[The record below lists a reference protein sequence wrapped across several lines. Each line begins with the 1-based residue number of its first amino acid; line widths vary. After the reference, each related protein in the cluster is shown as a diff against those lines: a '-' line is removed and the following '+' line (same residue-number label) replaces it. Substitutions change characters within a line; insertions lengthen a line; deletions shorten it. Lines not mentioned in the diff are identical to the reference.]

1 MAFGHSRFLRY
12 RNFCSGSNDGSV
24 IIIANG
30 GTAPYSYSIDGGATF
45 VTNNVFNGL
54 SSGTYTCLAK
64 DSANINSNV
73 NNVVIQSPSP
83 LNCTLS
89 NVGSTVTV
97 TATGGNAPY
106 SFSVN
111 GGPYQSSPVFT
122 NLNSGIHVFQ
132 VRDGNNCVST
142 CIATI
147 NPSAFEVLIGATLDN
162 PTSSIF
168 VANTLQGTAPYTYT
182 WYNNGNAI
190 GPTMMNSLNVLGGS
204 GCYTVS
210 VIDANNQ
217 VGYSTMPYCIQSN
230 GLVANS
236 DTFSV
241 SLLPNGNTISSYNL
255 LTNDLINGSSAENQ
269 VGTIISGFNLPSGFS
284 IDNNGLVTIAN
295 TVISGTYNFTYNFSN
310 ILLPVSSNI
319 TSVSITVNQTASGI
333 SLKSFVDLN
342 NNGIKDTNEVF
353 FNNGTFSYVVNNNG
367 ITNNVTSPNGQF
379 FIPDSNTVNSYDF
392 TFSINNGFTSC
403 YSSSTSS
410 LNDVIINGGTQTLN
424 FPVTIINCN
433 DISVSLLNY
442 SIPPRPG
449 FIYNNQIIYKN
460 NGNQTI
466 PSGTITFTKD
476 VLLGTIVSTVP
487 SGASISGNSLTY
499 SFTNLLPNELRTL
512 QVNIQVPTIPTI
524 NLGQLVTN
532 SASITVPANDF
543 NTFNNTSGLT
553 QTVIGSYDPNDKM
566 ESHGSKIVHSSFTA
580 NDYLRYTIRFE
591 NTGTFSAENV
601 RVNDLLN
608 SKLDETSIK
617 MINSSHAYTLN
628 RTGNELN
635 WNFNDINL
643 PPSVPNTTIGHGYIT
658 FEIKPKPGYV
668 VGDIIPNTASI
679 FFDFNPPIITN
690 TFNTEFV
697 TTLSIP
703 KFNDSQFVIF
713 PNPTSGILNILSKG
727 NIEIIESISISNVLG
742 DILKETKV
750 NMSSSEIDMS
760 SLQKGLYFINIKSG
774 NSQKTVKVILQ

>member
-1 MAFGHSRFLRY
+1 M
-12 RNFCSGSNDGSV
+12 
-24 IIIANG
+24 
-30 GTAPYSYSIDGGATF
+30 
-45 VTNNVFNGL
+45 
-54 SSGTYTCLAK
+54 
-64 DSANINSNV
+64 
-73 NNVVIQSPSP
+73 
-83 LNCTLS
+83 
-89 NVGSTVTV
+89 
-97 TATGGNAPY
+97 
-106 SFSVN
+106 
-111 GGPYQSSPVFT
+111 
-122 NLNSGIHVFQ
+122 
-132 VRDGNNCVST
+132 
-142 CIATI
+142 
-147 NPSAFEVLIGATLDN
+147 
-162 PTSSIF
+162 
-168 VANTLQGTAPYTYT
+168 
-182 WYNNGNAI
+182 
-190 GPTMMNSLNVLGGS
+190 
-204 GCYTVS
+204 
-210 VIDANNQ
+210 
-217 VGYSTMPYCIQSN
+217 
-230 GLVANS
+230 
-236 DTFSV
+236 
-241 SLLPNGNTISSYNL
+241 
-255 LTNDLINGSSAENQ
+255 
-269 VGTIISGFNLPSGFS
+269 
-284 IDNNGLVTIAN
+284 
-295 TVISGTYNFTYNFSN
+295 
-310 ILLPVSSNI
+310 
-319 TSVSITVNQTASGI
+319 
-333 SLKSFVDLN
+333 
-342 NNGIKDTNEVF
+342 
-353 FNNGTFSYVVNNNG
+353 
-367 ITNNVTSPNGQF
+367 
-379 FIPDSNTVNSYDF
+379 
-392 TFSINNGFTSC
+392 
-403 YSSSTSS
+403 
-410 LNDVIINGGTQTLN
+410 
-424 FPVTIINCN
+424 
-433 DISVSLLNY
+433 
-442 SIPPRPG
+442 
-449 FIYNNQIIYKN
+449 
-460 NGNQTI
+460 
-466 PSGTITFTKD
+466 
-476 VLLGTIVSTVP
+476 P

-543 NTFNNTSGLT
+543 NTFNNTSSLT
-553 QTVIGSYDPNDKM
+553 QTVVGSYDPNDKM

-760 SLQKGLYFINIKSG
+760 NLQKGLYFINIKSG

>member
-1 MAFGHSRFLRY
+1 MKKKLFLVLLSFACYTSFSQVNGNLIVSNSLCFGD
-12 RNFCSGSNDGSV
+12 NTGSITVFGT
-24 IIIANG
+24 G
-30 GTAPYSYSIDGGATF
+30 GTLPYTYSFNNGVTF
-45 VTNNVFNGL
+45 LSSNVFMGL
-54 SSGTYTCLAK
+54 AAGSYNIRVK
-64 DSANINSNV
+64 DANNILSPQLTANISSPPPLFLTPQ
-73 NNVVIQSPSP
+73 VVG
-83 LNCTLS
+83 N
-89 NVGSTVTV
+89 TVTLIV
-97 TATGGNAPY
+97 SGGTTPY
-106 SFSVN
+106 SFSFN
-111 GGPYQSSPVFT
+111 GMSFQSSPVFT
-122 NLNSGIHVFQ
+122 NVNPGNYVFQ
-132 VRDGNNCVST
+132 VRDANNCT
-142 CIATI
+142 AII
-147 NPSAFEVLIGATLDN
+147 
-162 PTSSIF
+162 SIF
-168 VANTLQGTAPYTYT
+168 VQP
-182 WYNNGNAI
+182 
-190 GPTMMNSLNVLGGS
+190 
-204 GCYTVS
+204 
-210 VIDANNQ
+210 
-217 VGYSTMPYCIQSN
+217 
-230 GLVANS
+230 
-236 DTFSV
+236 
-241 SLLPNGNTISSYNL
+241 
-255 LTNDLINGSSAENQ
+255 
-269 VGTIISGFNLPSGFS
+269 PSGLNLFAFLDS
-284 IDNNGLVTIAN
+284 DN
-295 TVISGTYNFTYNFSN
+295 
-310 ILLPVSSNI
+310 
-319 TSVSITVNQTASGI
+319 
-333 SLKSFVDLN
+333 D
-342 NNGIKDTNEVF
+342 GIKDTNETLF
-353 FNNGTFSYVVNNNG
+353 PNGTFNYTLNNNG
-367 ITNNVTSPNGQF
+367 IVNYITAPTGESSIEDANTSNVYNITLAVNNGQNLCYTASPTNYSNVTITAG
-379 FIPDSNTVNSYDF
+379 V
-392 TFSINNGFTSC
+392 
-403 YSSSTSS
+403 
-410 LNDVIINGGTQTLN
+410 QTLY
-424 FPVTIINCN
+424 FPVTILATCS
-433 DISVSLLNY
+433 DLSVSLLNY

-524 NLGQLVTN
+524 NLGQLVIN

-543 NTFNNTSGLT
+543 NTFNNTSSLT
-553 QTVIGSYDPNDKM
+553 QTVVGSYDPNDKM

-643 PPSVPNTTIGHGYIT
+643 PPSVPNTAIGHGYIT

-760 SLQKGLYFINIKSG
+760 NLQKGLYFINIKSG